1 MTVNMETSQIWD
13 YQTLG
18 TAESVDWPW
27 SDVYLSHNYS
37 EPGDGTAAGVIHD
50 QMSVSYGVLF
60 QDALMFASDL
70 KKLWPNEGRM
80 THVED
85 LADKNF
91 NFRRPEE
98 GLSTDLMSYS
108 MYQLAGETWTC

>member
-1 MTVNMETSQIWD
+1 
-13 YQTLG
+13 
-18 TAESVDWPW
+18 
-27 SDVYLSHNYS
+27 
-37 EPGDGTAAGVIHD
+37 
-50 QMSVSYGVLF
+50 
-60 QDALMFASDL
+60 
-70 KKLWPNEGRM
+70 M

-108 MYQLAGETWTC
+108 MYQLAGRLGHVDGPNTYD